1 MRFFAEKSTL
11 QVALASALEAT
22 GKGQHSV
29 LQTVLLTLAGNTLSL
44 DATDVKTYLHTSIE
58 VDGQEDGSVAV
69 FCDKLTAILSG
80 LPAGMVSI
88 EYKDNN
94 IILKPD
100 SKKATYKI
108 PTMAAQSF
116 PEKPVIGD
124 AKSFEIAG
132 SELVRMIGK
141 VAHAVSAD
149 ETRWFMNG
157 LYFTTDQGNLRMV
170 ATDGRRL
177 ALCDSDI
184 QCNDFNI
191 IVPIRP
197 LQLITKHAGAVE
209 TITVQVSDKHINFVF
224 GNSEIS
230 SVLIEGQF
238 PNYTK
243 VIPQG
248 YTDKLTVDKTDFMQ
262 AVKRVSV
269 LSDGKSQKMRFEL
282 KENSLTVSTE
292 GTDAGEASEEL
303 KATASTERLFFLNY
317 GYVIDALKS
326 ADDSAVIEYGE
337 SSKPVVIKE
346 ANSLQIIMP
355 MQAD

>member
-29 LQTVLLTLAGNTLSL
+29 LQTVLLTLTGNTLSL
-44 DATDVKTYLHTSIE
+44 DATDVKMYLHTSIE

-80 LPAGMVSI
+80 LPSGMVSI

-116 PEKPVIGD
+116 PEKPVHGE
-124 AKSFEIAG
+124 AHSFEIAG
-132 SELVRMIGK
+132 SDLVRMVGK

-157 LYFTTDQGNLRMV
+157 IFFTSESGNLRLV
-170 ATDGRRL
+170 STDGRRL
-177 ALCDSDI
+177 ALCDSVIAVGDMG
-184 QCNDFNI
+184 I
-191 IVPIRP
+191 IVPMRP
-197 LQLITKHAGAVE
+197 LLLVAKHAGAVE
-209 TITVQVSDKHINFVF
+209 TITVQVSDKHINFKF
-224 GNSEIS
+224 GNAEIS

-248 YTDKLTVDKTDFMQ
+248 YVDKLTVDKTDFMQ

-282 KENSLTVSTE
+282 KENSLTVSTN

-303 KATASTERLFFLNY
+303 QATATTERLFFLNY
-317 GYVIDALKS
+317 GYVIDALKA
-326 ADDSAVIEYGE
+326 ADDSAVIEYSE
-337 SSKPVVIKE
+337 SSRPLVIRE
-346 ANSLQIIMP
+346 DNSLQIIMP